1 MASLFHVPT
10 LMACLL
16 AIWAIFAILLTM
28 TWHQERQRPELAIW
42 SIGFWL
48 GTFGALFLAMR
59 TILPEVMTIG
69 LGNGL
74 LILATGI
81 AWLGLRAFDGLSL
94 KFWVPVVPAV
104 IWFGAFLFWPGFRD
118 DVNARIALVSV
129 LIVVLSLMFVRSMWE
144 GEVIEPLPS
153 RKLVMGTMA
162 LHAVINAVRLPLV
175 VVAPIV
181 EQGGAALSVWH
192 GAFTFEIVV
201 NTLFCGMALFS
212 LGRERVTA
220 EYKRASQID
229 ALTEIFN
236 RRAFSEH
243 VEAYRRRGVE
253 GAIAI
258 LDLDHF
264 KRINDAH
271 GHGAGDKV
279 LCAFVAMVRD
289 ILPDD
294 IVFGRL
300 GGEEFALYMPGCEP
314 GEAYAVCDRIR
325 RTVESFPVD
334 WNGHGLRLTVSI
346 GLCAGVPAGVELGTV
361 LGFAD
366 RALYAAKRKGRNQI
380 AFADSS
386 EGLGH
391 FLAHVVPVETRQPD
405 AALHQ
410 QGMP

>member
-16 AIWAIFAILLTM
+16 AIWAVFAILLTM
-28 TWHQERQRPELAIW
+28 AWHQERHRPELAIW
-42 SIGFWL
+42 SVGFWL
-48 GTFGALFLAMR
+48 GAIGALFLSMR
-59 TILPEVMTIG
+59 TILPEVLTIG

-74 LILATGI
+74 LILATGL
-81 AWLGLRAFDGLSL
+81 AWLGFRAFDGLSL
-94 KFWVPVVPAV
+94 KFWVPVVPTA
-104 IWFGAFLFWPGFRD
+104 IWIAAFLFWPGFQD

-129 LIVVLSLMFVRSMWE
+129 LIVVLSLMFVRSMWQ
-144 GEVIEPLPS
+144 GEAIEPLPS
-153 RKLVMGTMA
+153 RKLVLGTMA
-162 LHAVINAVRLPLV
+162 IHATVNAVRLPLV
-175 VVAPIV
+175 IMAPVV
-181 EQGGAALSVWH
+181 EQGGVALSVWH

-243 VEAYRRRGVE
+243 VEACRHRGVE
-253 GAIAI
+253 GAIAL

-264 KRINDAH
+264 KRINDTH

-279 LCAFVAMVRD
+279 LCTFVAMVRD

-294 IVFGRL
+294 IIFGRL
-300 GGEEFALYMPGCEP
+300 GGEEFALYLPGREP
-314 GEAYAVCDRIR
+314 GEAYAICDRLR
-325 RTVESFPVD
+325 RAVENLPVD
-334 WNGHGLRLTVSI
+334 WNGHRLRLTVSI
-346 GLCAGVPAGVELGTV
+346 GLCGDVPAGVDLGTV

-366 RALYAAKRKGRNQI
+366 RSLYAAKRNGRNQI
-380 AFADSS
+380 AFADGA
-386 EGLGH
+386 EGLGQ
-391 FLAHVVPVETRQPD
+391 FLPGSVPET
-405 AALHQ
+405 ALHQ
-410 QGMP
+410 QHGP